1 MLHRHKAKC
10 SRARATKRLGEVR
23 SMTNYNRWII
33 VFAGGLMGCVAIG
46 AMFSLAVFLDPMSH
60 DTGWSRAGISSAM
73 TLNFLVM
80 GVAGIGWGMASD
92 RFGPRIVVLAGTV
105 LLGLALILAS
115 RATSLLMFQ
124 LTFGILVG
132 LASSAFFAPVIAT
145 VTGWFQTNR
154 SLAVS
159 LVSAGMGMAPMTISP
174 FARWLITAYDWRFA
188 MLVIGIGA
196 WLVLLPA
203 TMLLRSPPK
212 TAMAI
217 SVEDSGSAEAG
228 MSMRDVLRSPQFWIL
243 GLTFFACCAAH
254 SGPIFHMVSYAIVCG
269 VSPMAAVSIYS
280 VEGLA
285 GLGGRILF
293 GVAADKLSVKPVLV
307 AGLLIQ
313 AVVIAA
319 YSTIG
324 QLEQFY
330 LLALIFGAA
339 YGGVMPLYAVLAHDY
354 FGQKNLGAVLGA
366 ATMLS
371 SLGMALGPWIGGWI
385 FDNFQNY
392 AWLFIGS
399 SIVGLGAVA
408 IALAFPPLPRRQ
420 PQVA

>member
-1 MLHRHKAKC
+1 
-10 SRARATKRLGEVR
+10 
-23 SMTNYNRWII
+23 MTNFNRWTI
-33 VFAGGLMGCVAIG
+33 VFAGALMGCVAIG
-46 AMFSLAVFLDPMSH
+46 TMFSLAVFLDPMSA

-92 RFGPRIVVLAGTV
+92 RFGPRIVVLIGSV
-105 LLGLALILAS
+105 LLGLALVLAS
-115 RATSLLMFQ
+115 LATSLLAFQ

-132 LASSAFFAPVIAT
+132 LAASAFFAPVTAA
-145 VTGWFQTNR
+145 VTGWFTTNR

-174 FARWLITAYDWRFA
+174 FARYLITAYNWRPA
-188 MLVIGIGA
+188 MLIIGIGA

-203 TMLLRSPPK
+203 TLLLRQPPAAPVLAPPAGGAPSGGM
-212 TAMAI
+212 TMA
-217 SVEDSGSAEAG
+217 DA
-228 MSMRDVLRSPQFWIL
+228 LRSPQFWIL

-269 VSPMAAVSIYS
+269 VTPMAAVSIYS

-285 GLGGRILF
+285 GLGGRLLLGI
-293 GVAADKLSVKPVLV
+293 AADRIGVKPVLI
-307 AGLLIQ
+307 AGLMVQ

-319 YSTIG
+319 YSAVSA
-324 QLEQFY
+324 LEQFY
-330 LLALIFGAA
+330 LLALVFGAA

-366 ATMLS
+366 ATLLS
-371 SLGMALGPWIGGWI
+371 SLGMALGPWVGGWI
-385 FDNFQNY
+385 FDNFQDY

-420 PQVA
+420 AQAQPA